1 MPSLIQFGART
12 SKNATRA
19 TNLADGRFL
28 HRNSSPRDAGKYIR
42 IYYGEMRHSQKR
54 CRKLAPRH
62 QSRVR
67 GKGRSTGQGIGSRE
81 EGAERREERL
91 GRREGRGGQAVGG
104 RRENRGGRRER
115 REEGGRRSRQENGE
129 GKEERE
135 RME

>member
-1 MPSLIQFGART
+1 MCKPVKTLSGQQIWQMGGFYIGIHPQETQGSTFAYTTVRCAIH
-12 SKNATRA
+12 KNA
-19 TNLADGRFL
+19 
-28 HRNSSPRDAGKYIR
+28 AG
-42 IYYGEMRHSQKR
+42 
-54 CRKLAPRH
+54 KLAPRH

-104 RRENRGGRRER
+104 RREDRGGRRER
-115 REEGGRRSRQENGE
+115 REEGGRRSREENGE

-135 RME
+135 GME